1 MKIELI
7 VYEESWKERFE
18 IEKTNIETVLSNYNL
33 HTEHIGSTAL
43 YDGFAKPIIDILIG
57 IENEKDIQDIIEILI
72 KNGYIYYKVFDK
84 KYPERKHLV
93 KVEKQTDITTVSSAN
108 EDTFDALKLKR
119 LFHLSITKYDSY
131 YWKRHLAFRDKL
143 ISDEKVRM
151 EYFYLKLML
160 SQKEWTDMEEYSD
173 SKTDFIR
180 NIEREIL

>member
-72 KNGYIYYKVFDK
+72 K
-84 KYPERKHLV
+84 
-93 KVEKQTDITTVSSAN
+93 
-108 EDTFDALKLKR
+108 
-119 LFHLSITKYDSY
+119 
-131 YWKRHLAFRDKL
+131 
-143 ISDEKVRM
+143 
-151 EYFYLKLML
+151 
-160 SQKEWTDMEEYSD
+160 
-173 SKTDFIR
+173 
-180 NIEREIL
+180 